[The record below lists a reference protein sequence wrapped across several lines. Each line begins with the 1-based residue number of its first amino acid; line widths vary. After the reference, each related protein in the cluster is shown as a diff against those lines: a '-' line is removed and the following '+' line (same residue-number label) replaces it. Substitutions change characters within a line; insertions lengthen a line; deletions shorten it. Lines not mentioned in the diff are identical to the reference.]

1 MKNNKMIIY
10 LKEVFGFEKR
20 EKIDPNKNYCL
31 DCGACCTYFKVLIPK
46 EESNEFNGNV
56 PKEYLEKYDKNRM
69 NLIGRNNF
77 NNKTYCKALEGSVGI
92 NVKCNIYENRPN
104 VCKEFQAVSSDGI
117 QNIRCMKARKSAG
130 LDPYLK

>member
-1 MKNNKMIIY
+1 MN
-10 LKEVFGFEKR
+10 
-20 EKIDPNKNYCL
+20 
-31 DCGACCTYFKVLIPK
+31 
-46 EESNEFNGNV
+46 
-56 PKEYLEKYDKNRM
+56 KNRM

-77 NNKTYCKALEGSVGI
+77 NDQTYCKALEGNIGI

-104 VCKEFQAVSSDGI
+104 VCKDFQAVSSDGI